1 MRSTL
6 NREPDAPAAR
16 RLQYSSIAGWS
27 ARSVPGATGGIAPK
41 GPHSFS
47 CIPLAGQLAIRRGAA
62 VGRDHR
68 GGLHVQIEVDGE
80 VSDAQMIRM
89 RVCGVL
95 GGELVLL
102 CQYL

>member
-1 MRSTL
+1 
-6 NREPDAPAAR
+6 
-16 RLQYSSIAGWS
+16 
-27 ARSVPGATGGIAPK
+27 
-41 GPHSFS
+41 
-47 CIPLAGQLAIRRGAA
+47 LAGQLAIRRGAA

-89 RVCGVL
+89 RVCRVL
-95 GGELVLL
+95 GGELVSL